1 METTKKSLL
10 ALVLPALLL
19 PMLMVAGFLVAPGT
33 ETQYARLGLFPRD
46 ISHLY
51 GILTTP
57 LLHGSVSHLWGNLS
71 SLVVLGLLFR
81 FSFPRLFW
89 STTAAVWLLG
99 GFWTWLVARDNFHIG
114 ASGIVYGYVAFLVAS
129 GIVGKNYRLVALSL
143 LTIFLYGSLVWGLLP
158 IDPTMSFES
167 HGAGAAAG
175 LIMAVYHRSRLPK
188 RRTYAWEE
196 EPETEGNG
204 SVYREVRAMEK
215 AGIPLPEITEAVE
228 EIPLSQD
235 PFKILYA
242 YKPNTPRVEKHRTG
256 DTEEMEG
263 P

>member
-1 METTKKSLL
+1 
-10 ALVLPALLL
+10 
-19 PMLMVAGFLVAPGT
+19 MLMVAGFLVAPGT
-33 ETQYARLGLFPRD
+33 EPQFARLGLFPRD
-46 ISHLY
+46 LSHLY

-89 STTAAVWLLG
+89 STTAAVLLLG

-175 LIMAVYHRSRLPK
+175 LIMAVYHRSRLP
-188 RRTYAWEE
+188 RRKTYAWEE
-196 EPETEGNG
+196 EQDPEDKG
-204 SVYREVRAMEK
+204 SVYRQVRALEK
-215 AGIPLPEITEAVE
+215 AGLPLPEITEVVE
-228 EIPLSQD
+228 EIPLAQD
-235 PFKILYA
+235 PFKILYE
-242 YKPNTPRVEKHRTG
+242 YKTNTPRMEKHRTG

-263 P
+263 Q